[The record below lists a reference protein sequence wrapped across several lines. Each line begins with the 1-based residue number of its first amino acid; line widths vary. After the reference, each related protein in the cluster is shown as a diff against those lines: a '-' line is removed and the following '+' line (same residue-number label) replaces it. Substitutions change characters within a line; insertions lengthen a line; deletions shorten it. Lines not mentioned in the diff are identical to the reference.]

1 MDNVNK
7 NYEKMENQVAI
18 IPKKLTL
25 AQRDLYLKQIELEI
39 QNKRQLIINKKKD
52 IDKKSKVNEYLEGV
66 KADYS
71 KYYNHAVK
79 EKQQQHTAMMLLKQ
93 YNEDMMKS
101 AKLLDSE
108 LRVAKYEQKDILNEI
123 DKIKKEMDEMI
134 K

>member
-1 MDNVNK
+1 MDNEK
-7 NYEKMENQVAI
+7 NDNQIAI
-18 IPKKLTL
+18 IPKKITL

-52 IDKKSKVNEYLEGV
+52 IDKKVKVNDYLEGV
-66 KADYS
+66 KADYEQ
-71 KYYNHAVK
+71 YYNHAIK
-79 EKQQQHTAMMLLKQ
+79 EKEQQHTAMMLLKQ

-108 LRVAKYEQKDILNEI
+108 LRIAKYEQKDILSEI